1 MLQFLKYVLA
11 TIVGLFVFMII
22 SFFIFFGIAA
32 AIGSS
37 DDKTKVEANSIL
49 KLDLNVPI
57 QEISVENPFA
67 EFSGGSEAIGLMD
80 IKDGLANAKIDPNIK
95 GIYIH
100 SEYPMAGWATLEEI
114 REALIDFKKSKKFI
128 YSYGEVMTEKGYYL
142 ASVSDK
148 IYLNPAGGME
158 WNGISAEYSFYKG
171 ALEKLNVKPV
181 IFRVGEYKS
190 FVEPYIRENMSD
202 ANKLQSSVLVNSLF
216 DHALTKIATS
226 RGLTVAQLKN
236 AADSLSIDSSQDA
249 LTHKFITNVGYYDEV
264 ETALKNQLKLKAD
277 DDISFVSL
285 SKYSKAEKLVK
296 EGDIKNKIAVIV
308 AEGDIMS
315 GKSDDGTVGSET
327 VVAQLAKARKDT
339 KIKAVVLRINS
350 PGGSALASDVMWRE
364 IELLKKEKPVV
375 ASMSDVAASG
385 GYYMAM
391 DCNKIVAQPNTITG
405 SIGVFGLLFNAEGLF
420 KDKLG
425 VTFDRVNTNPHA
437 DAPSVTRQMTDFE
450 TAKLQRGVENIYNVF
465 TQKAAK
471 GRKMSVEKLRSLA
484 SGRVWSGIDAKNNGL
499 IDELGG
505 IDKAIEVAATE
516 AKLKPGSY
524 RLRMMNEKK
533 NVVEEFMKKLTGDTE
548 ARAITA
554 QLGTFAPYF
563 KTFKRLQTME
573 GVQARMPFE
582 VTFK

>member
-1 MLQFLKYVLA
+1 MLQFFKYVLA
-11 TIVGLFVFMII
+11 TIVGLLVFMVIG
-22 SFFIFFGIAA
+22 FLIFFGIAA
-32 AIGSS
+32 SLGSS
-37 DDKTKVEANSIL
+37 ADKTTVEANSVL
-49 KLDLNVPI
+49 KMDLNTSI

-67 EFSGGSEAIGLMD
+67 GFSGGNEATGLMD
-80 IKDGLANAKIDPNIK
+80 IKEALANAKLDPNIK

-100 SEYPMAGWATLEEI
+100 SEYPMAGWATIEEI
-114 REALIDFKKSKKFI
+114 RESLLDFKQSKKFI
-128 YSYGEVMTEKGYYL
+128 YAYGEVMTEKAYYI
-142 ASVSDK
+142 ASVADK

-171 ALEKLNVKPV
+171 ALDKLNVKPV

-190 FVEPYIRENMSD
+190 FVEPFIRENMSD

-216 DHALTKIATS
+216 DHALSKIAAS
-226 RGLTVAQLKN
+226 RGLSVATLKN

-249 LTHKFITNVGYYDEV
+249 LTYKLITNVGYYDEV

-277 DDISFVSL
+277 DAISFVSL
-285 SKYSKAEKLVK
+285 GKYSKADKLVK

-327 VVAQLAKARKDT
+327 VVAQLAKARKDA
-339 KIKAVVLRINS
+339 KVKAVVLRINS

-364 IELLKKEKPVV
+364 IELLKKEKPIV

-405 SIGVFGLLFNAEGLF
+405 SIGVFGLLFNTSGLL

-425 VTFDRVNTNPHA
+425 VTFDRVNTNAHA
-437 DAPSVTRQMTDFE
+437 DAPSVTREMTDFE
-450 TAKLQRGVENIYNVF
+450 IGKLQRGVEKTYDLF

-505 IDKAIEVAATE
+505 IDKAIEIAAAE
-516 AKLKPGSY
+516 AKLKPGGY

-533 NVVEEFMKKLTGDTE
+533 NVIEEFMKKLTGDTE

-554 QLGTFAPYF
+554 QLGSFAPYF
-563 KTFKRLQTME
+563 KTFQRLQNTE